1 MTGHQTG
8 RLAGR
13 ACLVTGSTGI
23 AAAAATRF
31 AAEGAAV
38 CVASRTEAHARDL
51 AARVERSG
59 SRAAWIGADL
69 ADEAQAE
76 AAVATCVG
84 AFGRI
89 DGLFSVAGGSGRRF
103 GDGPIHALTAEAW
116 DRTLELNLRSQAM
129 VCRAA
134 VRQMLG
140 QPPNRGG
147 TRGAILLMSSV
158 LAAHPVPGLFET
170 HAYAAAKGAIVSLA
184 TAMAASYARAGIRV
198 NAIAPALT
206 DTPMA
211 ARAAGDPATVAFA
224 RRKQPL
230 VGGLIDADDVA
241 LAAVYLLSDE
251 SRAVTGQLLS
261 VDGGWSVTAAPVDE
275 PESVGG
281 DEA

>member
-23 AAAAATRF
+23 AAAAAMRF

-51 AARVERSG
+51 AVRVQRSG
-59 SRAAWIGADL
+59 GRAAWIGADL

-76 AAVATCVG
+76 AAVATCVR

-89 DGLFSVAGGSGRRF
+89 DRLFSVAGGSGRRF

-129 VCRAA
+129 ICRAT

-140 QPPNRGG
+140 QPPDRGG

-158 LAAHPVPGLFET
+158 LATHPVPGLFET

-211 ARAAGDPATVAFA
+211 ARAAADPATVAFA

-251 SRAVTGQLLS
+251 SRAVTGQVLA

-275 PESVGG
+275 RESAGG
-281 DEA
+281 GGA